1 MIPIEVAANHFKL
14 LLHLLSMLDPVPGE
28 GQFGEGHKKATDF
41 FNSAVNGLDH
51 KPLRNVSLDH
61 SVKIIKSLISN
72 HYNNDSKANLPNNA
86 KESTIDRL
94 IENPHT
100 KPFKN
105 NEIPARFI
113 QTAIAQ
119 LSDLSSHGCENCEQI
134 TLVCQ
139 SARPM
144 MKEGELDDNDPNRPS
159 LRNNA
164 DEMSPEVG
172 HSTIEETQTSDH
184 IIAKNSGSDNSESKW
199 HSFMRNDAILL
210 KPAMDRLISVH
221 EGDAPNERS
230 QKIAVKESSL
240 ATPRDSTVSFRAN
253 SKIGEMREFFQPT
266 SSNQSVNNPAAQ
278 SIRESTLSVKLV
290 PLPTINTT
298 APLNFCVPIAIP
310 LGANRS
316 QARVTH
322 EASVVS
328 LTDVKVIP
336 AALPFPGMSLNSS
349 FLTARRKKEK
359 KKQPDDE
366 DREERATRDDLLY
379 F

>member
-14 LLHLLSMLDPVPGE
+14 LLHLLSMLDPVPGD
-28 GQFGEGHKKATDF
+28 GQFGGGHKKATDF
-41 FNSAVNGLDH
+41 FNSAVNGLDQ

-61 SVKIIKSLISN
+61 SVKVIKSLISN
-72 HYNNDSKANLPNNA
+72 HYNNDFKTNQPNNA

-105 NEIPARFI
+105 DAIPARFI
-113 QTAIAQ
+113 QSAVAQ
-119 LSDLSSHGCENCEQI
+119 LSDMSSHGCENYEQI
-134 TLVCQ
+134 TLVCH

-164 DEMSPEVG
+164 NKMNPAVG

-184 IIAKNSGSDNSESKW
+184 ILAIDSGSDDSK
-199 HSFMRNDAILL
+199 SKRQSLMRNDAILL
-210 KPAMDRLISVH
+210 KPVKERLISVP
-221 EGDAPNERS
+221 EDDGLKERS
-230 QKIAVKESSL
+230 QRIAVKESSI
-240 ATPRDSTVSFRAN
+240 ATPRASTASFQSN
-253 SKIGEMREFFQPT
+253 SRIGEMRESFQPT
-266 SSNQSVNNPAAQ
+266 TSDPTSNNTESQ

-290 PLPTINTT
+290 PLPNINTT

-310 LGANRS
+310 LGASRS
-316 QARVTH
+316 QARVIH

-336 AALPFPGMSLNSS
+336 AALPFPGMSFNSS
-349 FLTARRKKEK
+349 FLTAKRKKEK

-366 DREERATRDDLLY
+366 DREERSLRDDLLY

>member
-1 MIPIEVAANHFKL
+1 L
-14 LLHLLSMLDPVPGE
+14 L
-28 GQFGEGHKKATDF
+28 
-41 FNSAVNGLDH
+41 
-51 KPLRNVSLDH
+51 
-61 SVKIIKSLISN
+61 SN
-72 HYNNDSKANLPNNA
+72 HYNNDSKTNQPNNA

-105 NEIPARFI
+105 DVIPARFI

-139 SARPM
+139 SVRPK
-144 MKEGELDDNDPNRPS
+144 MKEGELTGNDPNQPS
-159 LRNNA
+159 LRA
-164 DEMSPEVG
+164 DANQMRPEMEPLIV
-172 HSTIEETQTSDH
+172 ETQDH
-184 IIAKNSGSDNSESKW
+184 IIAKNSSSDDSESKW
-199 HSFMRNDAILL
+199 QSLMRNDAILL
-210 KPAMDRLISVH
+210 KPAKERVISVP
-221 EGDAPNERS
+221 EGDAPDERS

-240 ATPRDSTVSFRAN
+240 ATPRDRTASFRAN
-253 SKIGEMREFFQPT
+253 SKIGEMREFFQTT
-266 SSNQSVNNPAAQ
+266 SLNSSVNNPAAQ
-278 SIRESTLSVKLV
+278 AIRESTLSVKLV

-366 DREERATRDDLLY
+366 DREERSPRDDLLY

>member
-1 MIPIEVAANHFKL
+1 MIPIDIASNRFNL
-14 LLHLLSMLDPVPGE
+14 LMQLLSMLDPVLDE
-28 GQFGEGHKKATDF
+28 GQFGCGHKKATDF
-41 FNSAVNGLDH
+41 FNSSVNGLDQ

-61 SVKIIKSLISN
+61 SVKIIKSLLSN
-72 HYNNDSKANLPNNA
+72 HYNNDSKTNQLNNA
-86 KESTIDRL
+86 KESAIDRL

-100 KPFKN
+100 KSFKMDM
-105 NEIPARFI
+105 IPSRFI

-134 TLVCQ
+134 TLVGQ

-144 MKEGELDDNDPNRPS
+144 MKEGGLIDNDPNRPS
-159 LRNNA
+159 LHNTAN
-164 DEMSPEVG
+164 
-172 HSTIEETQTSDH
+172 H
-184 IIAKNSGSDNSESKW
+184 IIPIDSGSDDSESIRQ
-199 HSFMRNDAILL
+199 SMMRNDAILL
-210 KPAMDRLISVH
+210 KPAKERLISVP
-221 EGDAPNERS
+221 EGGALKERS

-240 ATPRDSTVSFRAN
+240 ATPRDSTSSFRSN
-253 SKIGEMREFFQPT
+253 PKIGEMRDSFQPA

-316 QARVTH
+316 QARVMH

-349 FLTARRKKEK
+349 FLTAKRKKEK
-359 KKQPDDE
+359 KKQSDDE
-366 DREERATRDDLLY
+366 DREQRAARDDLLY